1 LSLTEIIAELRKLTR
16 DERNAAIIAAAVMN
30 SEQEPTPAH
39 SDGSPKLVEA
49 DELARALSYKKSWLM
64 TQARQGKIP
73 SVRRGKY
80 VRFDIDAVAAALRDG
95 TDK

>member
-1 LSLTEIIAELRKLTR
+1 
-16 DERNAAIIAAAVMN
+16 
-30 SEQEPTPAH
+30 
-39 SDGSPKLVEA
+39 
-49 DELARALSYKKSWLM
+49 M